1 MSADGAQTK
10 ATIPYWLLQILAK
23 ESERL
28 LVEPEKLVVVWL
40 DTYARERGL
49 IK

>member
-1 MSADGAQTK
+1 MADGAQTK
-10 ATIPYWLLQILAK
+10 ATIPYWLLQLLAK

-28 LVEPEKLVVVWL
+28 LVDPDQLLVIWL
-40 DTYARERGL
+40 DEYVRQRGL

>member
-1 MSADGAQTK
+1 MADGAQTK

-28 LVEPEKLVVVWL
+28 LVEPEKLVVIWL
-40 DTYARERGL
+40 DDYARQRGL